1 MKRKCLLIKKKAK
14 NNINK
19 IYKAFKHSKY
29 KAVIILLILLPLFL
43 IGTTAGRYVYVGIRD
58 FYLASKNF
66 YFNSDKLN
74 DPIARYQVDN
84 WSAVED
90 YPIIFNMNSYANNK
104 KFAKSD
110 ITYNVTYQCSSNLSC
125 QISGT
130 YGTIPASTHTNSFT
144 ITLHPEVQFQ
154 DGDEAWLEVTAT
166 STSPY
171 RKTITG
177 RFVLKVGKM
186 GIYYEIV
193 DKANQPY
200 FDLNITNTLDYY
212 VVKTAFDGRA
222 VGSKI
227 DIDTYLALSDTN
239 KEKCASTVID
249 LTFNPNTVLL
259 DMTNVNYL
267 NSTAHTTTTI
277 NNYNY
282 INGLTFKV
290 DALSSTVVRFYK
302 QDATANYT
310 YPFVTSTPI
319 VTLNHD

>member
-14 NNINK
+14 NNIDK
-19 IYKAFKHSKY
+19 IYKAWKHSKY

-74 DPIARYQVDN
+74 NPIARYQVDN

-110 ITYNVTYQCSSNLSC
+110 ITYTVSYQCSSNLSC

-212 VVKTAFDGRA
+212 VVKTAFDGRT

-227 DIDTYLALSDTN
+227 DIDTYLGLSDAN
-239 KEKCASTVID
+239 KAKCASTIID
-249 LTFNPNTVLL
+249 LTFNPNIVLL

-310 YPFVTSTPI
+310 YPFVTNTPI